1 MNTWIDI
8 INNNINLLNCIF
20 KKYKLNSEFILK
32 NENDLYYI
40 ENIDRIDN
48 KTIYKSQK
56 VWKNKLIVI
65 NYAIESIILENM
77 DKLKDILEKHK
88 NDYID
93 NNINLID
100 FLGF

>member
-88 NDYID
+88 KDYID